1 MDAKVSVLEHIADT
15 HQRID
20 ITLLS
25 SLTENWIGCDYTMPQ
40 LKVLLCLYI
49 DGPHRMRDLAEGSGV
64 STATATG
71 IVNRLVR
78 RGAIIRK
85 HDTED
90 RRVVTCRLSAQGER
104 EITALWMAKYTVY
117 HELFGTLSD
126 KELDVVTRSLD
137 AILAAAQRR
146 NADVQK
152 EPESYTPDSAARS
165 LDLLEPKIMEAS

>member
-1 MDAKVSVLEHIADT
+1 MEDRIRFLEHIADT

-25 SLTENWIGCDYTMPQ
+25 SLTENWMGCDYTMSQ

-49 DGPHRMRDLAEGSGV
+49 QGPYRMRDLAEAIGV
-64 STATATG
+64 STPTATG

-90 RRVVTCRLSAQGER
+90 RRVVTCQLSTQGEQQ
-104 EITALWMAKYTVY
+104 ISALWMAKYDVY
-117 HELFGTLSD
+117 QQLFGTLSLE
-126 KELDVVTRSLD
+126 ELDVVAR
-137 AILAAAQRR
+137 AVEVILAAAKRK
-146 NADVQK
+146 NAGLALAL
-152 EPESYTPDSAARS
+152 PTAAGSNRS
-165 LDLLEPKIMEAS
+165 